1 MAKDLRLRT
10 ASESE
15 IDLMKNRIT
24 ELLEKRGLRID
35 HPELLSYVK
44 KAGGDV
50 DEKIEAAFKLY
61 VVVCFRGFR
70 TSLVYSLALLSTYL
84 LIYLPTHSLIYLPI
98 HSLPP
103 HPSTYSLNAY
113 TTQHQSQL

>member
-35 HPELLSYVK
+35 HPELLS
-44 KAGGDV
+44 
-50 DEKIEAAFKLY
+50 
-61 VVVCFRGFR
+61 
-70 TSLVYSLALLSTYL
+70 
-84 LIYLPTHSLIYLPI
+84 
-98 HSLPP
+98 
-103 HPSTYSLNAY
+103 
-113 TTQHQSQL
+113 